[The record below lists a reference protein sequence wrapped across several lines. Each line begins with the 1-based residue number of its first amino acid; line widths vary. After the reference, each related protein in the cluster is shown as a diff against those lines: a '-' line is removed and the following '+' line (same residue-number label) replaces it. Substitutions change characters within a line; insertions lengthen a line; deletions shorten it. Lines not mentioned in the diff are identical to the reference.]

1 MHQATKRIA
10 KLSDLRGDVCTF
22 RVELDH
28 ITNITSDDIGDKNA
42 GTFMLAEWT
51 KTGIGCTPVTGDVM

>member
-1 MHQATKRIA
+1 MYQTTKRVA
-10 KLSDLRGDVCTF
+10 KLSGLRGDVCTF

-28 ITNITSDDIGDKNA
+28 ITNITSDYIGDENA
-42 GTFMLAEWT
+42 VTFMLAEWT